1 LLGRCAVSGTATISR
16 IRASTAM
23 LVRAT
28 IAVSQPPTTMIA
40 PARVVDSA
48 APMPWIIVAAPM
60 ATL

>member
-1 LLGRCAVSGTATISR
+1 
-16 IRASTAM
+16 M